1 MTLARL
7 DVREERDA
15 IAVWRR
21 HWMALARRIRSPFL
35 ATAVG
40 LVGLV
45 LPSGEARLAGAA
57 LFLAALA
64 WGAYEAEDWRNDRY
78 ILTPTHIVN
87 EQRKPLLGGGSRY
100 ELPLVS
106 IQSISVDQKG
116 WKRLLLGYGTVI
128 ISSAAHVRGAVF
140 WVDVP
145 HPKKVAKAVD
155 MARREALET
164 ERQEL
169 RRDVV
174 DAVVEAQH
182 AAMERRRSA
191 LLPNERFREV

>member
-7 DVREERDA
+7 DVREERGA

-21 HWMALARRIRSPFL
+21 HWIALARRLQGPLL
-35 ATAVG
+35 ATAAGIVG
-40 LVGLV
+40 IV
-45 LPSGEARLAGAA
+45 LPWGGARLAGAA
-57 LFLAALA
+57 LFLGALA

-78 ILTPTHIVN
+78 ILTATHIVN

-116 WKRLLLGYGTVI
+116 WKRLLFGYGTVI
-128 ISSAAHVRGAVF
+128 IASAAHVRGAVF

-145 HPKKVAKAVD
+145 HPKRVAKAVD
-155 MARREALET
+155 TARRAALET
-164 ERQEL
+164 ERQAL

-174 DAVVEAQH
+174 DAVVAAQREAE
-182 AAMERRRSA
+182 ARRRDA
-191 LLPNERFREV
+191 HLPNERFWE